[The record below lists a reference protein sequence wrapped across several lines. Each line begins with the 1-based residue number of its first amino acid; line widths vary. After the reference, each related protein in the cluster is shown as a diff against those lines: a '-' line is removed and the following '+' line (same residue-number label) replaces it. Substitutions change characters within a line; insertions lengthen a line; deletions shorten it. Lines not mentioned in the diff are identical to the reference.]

1 MTPVKLLELFFNDVL
16 VEMIVG
22 YTKLYSHREKAGISF
37 QMTNKKKFLLLMF
50 MLIGCHKPSIA
61 ITTEFCPL
69 HRQLCLLQTS
79 CLIDCEQQKGI
90 EKRKHFPRKSS
101 RIIFSLKI
109 NKMEIYL
116 KQGLIQCLV
125 IPSRLFFGISIV
137 VTTNNL
143 INEANSR
150 RSFR

>member
-1 MTPVKLLELFFNDVL
+1 MQSRKNHRKYYLNYPKSPVLDIKWENCDIIVLEQENIPKFSNLDDIVTPVKLLELFFNDVL

-37 QMTNKKKFLLLMF
+37 QITNKKKFLLLMF

-79 CLIDCEQQKGI
+79 CLIDCE
-90 EKRKHFPRKSS
+90 
-101 RIIFSLKI
+101 
-109 NKMEIYL
+109 
-116 KQGLIQCLV
+116 
-125 IPSRLFFGISIV
+125 
-137 VTTNNL
+137 
-143 INEANSR
+143 
-150 RSFR
+150 